1 MKNNKRPYDL
11 GYNGGLSQL
20 KEKLYEQIQKQEDK
34 KRDSFPYKPRK
45 IPWRP

>member
-1 MKNNKRPYDL
+1 MKKHRSAYDL
-11 GYNGGLSQL
+11 GDGGGLPRL

-34 KRDSFPYKPRK
+34 KRDRSPYKPRK